1 MQTPDGF
8 ISPLLSFDEGRQ
20 KMFLLPA
27 QPSSWTG
34 PGSAFG
40 SNGGTPISSF
50 WEWDPASAGWSSR
63 DTGDLIY
70 LYQSYLTYDGLRR
83 RQVFANWA
91 DDTSDVETWS
101 WTPRVQPSTNAF
113 CPRAQARATAQPW
126 PSTASAA

>member
-1 MQTPDGF
+1 MPGAPTDCSETYSPGDVWEWDGAKSTWTNRTPVTLVQTPDGF

-50 WEWDPASAGWSSR
+50 LGVGSR
-63 DTGDLIY
+63 IGRLVVARHGRLIY
-70 LYQSYLTYDGLRR
+70 LYQSY
-83 RQVFANWA
+83 
-91 DDTSDVETWS
+91 
-101 WTPRVQPSTNAF
+101 
-113 CPRAQARATAQPW
+113 
-126 PSTASAA
+126 